1 MRFPSLSY
9 DLIMVDHL
17 LPGDLSGF
25 EEIVH
30 IRHAIT
36 PQQLP
41 IILLSGSNKLVLEPV
56 KQTFP
61 AIPLLEQPLMRQRW
75 LAWLEERKRLENTA
89 NQLTV

>member
-1 MRFPSLSY
+1 LFY
-9 DLIMVDHL
+9 DLITVDHL

-61 AIPLLEQPLMRQRW
+61 DVSLFKELLKRPRW
-75 LAWLEERKRLENTA
+75 LPWLEERKRLEYTA
-89 NQLTV
+89 NQLKV